1 MNEIFNCDLIDCDTV
16 SIHLPEV
23 IESLYY
29 SNITDLYDLIEFR
42 DALRLQQLQSKSWL
56 LQHLDKLDRNSKIL
70 VVGSWIGFLSYC
82 IQKIGFTDVSETD
95 MDPKHQKISQRLN
108 SQFSNF
114 QHYNSDVNLLNLS
127 YFDVIVCTSCE
138 HISDTSWYSKIK
150 NGTKLFLQS
159 NNLIHEQH
167 TKIVQS
173 VEEFVSHY
181 PNIKL
186 EYTGTM
192 IYNKL
197 FSRYMIIGEK
207 E

>member
-1 MNEIFNCDLIDCDTV
+1 MNEIFNCDLIDCDMV
-16 SIHLPEV
+16 SIHLPKV

-70 VVGSWIGFLSYC
+70 VVGSWIGFISYC
-82 IQKIGFTDVSETD
+82 IQKMGFIDVSETD

-127 YFDVIVCTSCE
+127 YFDVIICTSCE
-138 HISDTSWYSKIK
+138 HISDISWYSKVK

-173 VEEFVSHY
+173 VEEFITHY

-186 EYTGTM
+186 KYIGTM
-192 IYNKL
+192 IYNEL